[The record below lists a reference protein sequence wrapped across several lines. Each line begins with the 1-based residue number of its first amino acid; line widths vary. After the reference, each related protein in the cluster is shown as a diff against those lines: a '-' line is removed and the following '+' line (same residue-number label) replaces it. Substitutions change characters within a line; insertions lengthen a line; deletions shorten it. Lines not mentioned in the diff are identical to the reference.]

1 MLSQEGKAVKI
12 EGRFTAFGG
21 SKKEGVNV
29 LVLGCEFI
37 PFSAR
42 LDSMYRLTEVKNR
55 PLD

>member
-1 MLSQEGKAVKI
+1 VLSQEGKAVKI